1 MSEIDDILDIE
12 GAILRLEEDIERLQ
26 KENKELLDSLYY
38 KEIQK

>member
-1 MSEIDDILDIE
+1 MSEIDILDIE
-12 GAILRLEEDIERLQ
+12 AAIERLKEDNERLQ